1 MQFFIFFLFFF
12 LGGGV
17 GAAEGVN
24 KVLYGSCASGE

>member
-1 MQFFIFFLFFF
+1 MQFFIFLLFFF
-12 LGGGV
+12 GAGV